1 VTLVLHG
8 NPSSSN
14 ALKVRFLL
22 AVLGL
27 EYERREVPLARPRP
41 EDYVA
46 LNPVAGVPTLVDG
59 EFVLA
64 ESHAILRYLA
74 QREGRDDLYPL
85 TLHER
90 SRVDEFLD
98 RWHTALRPAFFRHE
112 APALGWTPKG
122 SLGSAPPDPEKAAEA
137 EQKIQRDL
145 ATFEAITGDAHV
157 VLDRFTIA
165 DIAVAPILF
174 RTTKTGLSLAAYPKL
189 TGLRD
194 TVLSHPAWPAAD
206 PVT

>member
-1 VTLVLHG
+1 MTLALHD
-8 NPSSSN
+8 NPASSN

-27 EYERREVPLARPRP
+27 EYERRDVPLARPRP
-41 EDYVA
+41 DDYVE

-59 EFVLA
+59 DFVLA

-85 TLHER
+85 ELHAR

-112 APALGWTPKG
+112 IPSLGWTMKG
-122 SLGSAPPDPEKAAEA
+122 SLGSAPPDPGKAAEA

-145 ATFEAITGDAHV
+145 AVFEQITGDAHV

-165 DIAVAPILF
+165 DVAVAPILF
-174 RTTKTGLSLAAYPKL
+174 RTTKTGLSLVAYPKL
-189 TGLRD
+189 TALRD
-194 TVLSHPAWPAAD
+194 ALLSHPAWPGAD

>member
-1 VTLVLHG
+1 MTLVLYD
-8 NPSSSN
+8 NPVSSN

-27 EYERREVPLARPRP
+27 EYERREVPLTRPRP
-41 EDYVA
+41 DEYVA
-46 LNPVAGVPTLVDG
+46 LNPLGGVPALADG
-59 EFVLA
+59 DFVLA

-74 QREGRDDLYPL
+74 QREGRDDLYPSE
-85 TLHER
+85 LHER

-98 RWHTALRPAFFRHE
+98 RWQSALRPAFFRVE

-122 SLGSAPPDPEKAAEA
+122 GMCSAPPDPEKAAEA
-137 EQKIQRDL
+137 EQRIQRDL
-145 ATFEAITGDAHV
+145 ATFEQVAGDGHV

-165 DIAVAPILF
+165 DAAVSPILF
-174 RTTKTGLSLAAYPKL
+174 RTTKTGLSLTAYAKL
-189 TGLRD
+189 TQLRD
-194 TVLSHPAWPAAD
+194 ALLAHPAWPAAD

>member
-1 VTLVLHG
+1 MTLVLHD
-8 NPSSSN
+8 NPRSSN

-22 AVLGL
+22 AALGL
-27 EYERREVPLARPRP
+27 EYERREVPLTRPRP
-41 EDYVA
+41 EEYVA
-46 LNPVAGVPTLVDG
+46 LNPVGGVPTLVDG
-59 EFVLA
+59 DFVLA

-74 QREGRDDLYPL
+74 QREGRDDLYPPA
-85 TLHER
+85 LHER

-112 APALGWTPKG
+112 APALGWTMKG
-122 SLGSAPPDPEKAAEA
+122 SLGSAPADPERAAEA
-137 EQKIQRDL
+137 ERKIQREL
-145 ATFEAITGDAHV
+145 ETFEQITGDAHV

-165 DIAVAPILF
+165 DAAVAPVLF

-189 TGLRD
+189 TALRD
-194 TVLSHPAWPAAD
+194 TLLSHPAWPAAD

>member
-1 VTLVLHG
+1 MTLVLHD
-8 NPSSSN
+8 NPTSSN

-41 EDYVA
+41 DDYVA
-46 LNPVAGVPTLVDG
+46 LNPVGGVPTLVDG
-59 EFVLA
+59 DFVLA

-85 TLHER
+85 ELRER

-112 APALGWTPKG
+112 IPALGWTTKG
-122 SLGSAPPDPEKAAEA
+122 SLGSAPPDPAQAAEA

-145 ATFEAITGDAHV
+145 ATFERIAGETHV
-157 VLDRFTIA
+157 VLGRFTIA
-165 DIAVAPILF
+165 DVAVAPVLF
-174 RTTKTGLSLAAYPKL
+174 RTTRTGLSLDAYPKL
-189 TGLRD
+189 AALRD
-194 TVLSHPAWPAAD
+194 ALLSHPAWAAAE

>member
-1 VTLVLHG
+1 MTLVLHD
-8 NPSSSN
+8 NPISSN

-27 EYERREVPLARPRP
+27 EYERREVPLSRPRP
-41 EDYVA
+41 DEYVA
-46 LNPVAGVPTLVDG
+46 LNPVGGVPTLVDG

-85 TLHER
+85 ELHAR

-112 APALGWTPKG
+112 VHALGWTPTG

-137 EQKIQRDL
+137 ERKIQGEI
-145 ATFEAITGDAHV
+145 ATFEQLVGSAHV
-157 VLDRFTIA
+157 VLDHFTIA
-165 DIAVAPILF
+165 DVAVAPVLF
-174 RTTKTGLSLAAYPKL
+174 RTTKTGLSLVDHPKL
-189 TGLRD
+189 TTLRD
-194 TVLSHPAWPAAD
+194 TLLSHPDWPAAD